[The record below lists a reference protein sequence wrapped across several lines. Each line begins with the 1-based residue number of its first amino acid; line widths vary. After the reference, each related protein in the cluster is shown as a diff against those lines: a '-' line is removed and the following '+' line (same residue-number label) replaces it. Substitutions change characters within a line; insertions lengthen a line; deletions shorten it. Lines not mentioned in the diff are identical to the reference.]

1 MRGISKEAIFNLSL
15 LTWLKNGDVAH
26 GKCGSSHLF
35 LFFLIFSRKIQI
47 SGIRMSHY
55 AALIGL
61 DLCLDHLSLEDVKS
75 MRLSTWIS
83 LKVGC
88 VSWCGSI
95 LL

>member
-1 MRGISKEAIFNLSL
+1 MWIQPSFFIF
-15 LTWLKNGDVAH
+15 
-26 GKCGSSHLF
+26 
-35 LFFLIFSRKIQI
+35 IFSRKIQI

-55 AALIGL
+55 VALIGL
-61 DLCLDHLSLEDVKS
+61 DLCSDHLSLEDVKS